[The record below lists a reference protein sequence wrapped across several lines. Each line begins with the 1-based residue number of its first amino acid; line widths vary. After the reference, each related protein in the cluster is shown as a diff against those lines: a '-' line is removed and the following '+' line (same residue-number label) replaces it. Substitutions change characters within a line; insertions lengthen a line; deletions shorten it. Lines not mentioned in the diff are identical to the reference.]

1 MGMYQKPSVP
11 GEEQLFCRTD
21 VSLVHHLR
29 ALLCR
34 SGGGPDAGVGELCSM
49 AVVLQDDAAPSSQVQ
64 GEPAWRVHVQR
75 LLPM

>member
-21 VSLVHHLR
+21 VLLVHHLR

-34 SGGGPDAGVGELCSM
+34 SGSGPGAGAGELCGM
-49 AVVLQDDAAPSSQVQ
+49 AAVLQDDAPPSQVQ